1 MALLK
6 NFAELKK
13 IDVERPFHTICS
25 FLQHFPHY
33 ETSFSVF
40 QGKLHFFAQKDKVE
54 RIRQKLI
61 REGAASNGLY
71 YRSIF
76 LYNPF
81 TKIFQ
86 NFKTYFL
93 TTFNTFLMKTAWF
106 WNLYFKLLLIKL
118 FVPILALSRF
128 ELNGYSPVSVL
139 SREASTSL

>member
-13 IDVERPFHTICS
+13 IDVERPFHTLCS

-40 QGKLHFFAQKDKVE
+40 QGKLHFFAQKDEVE

-71 YRSIF
+71 YCQYSLNF
-76 LYNPF
+76 PLQKPF
-81 TKIFQ
+81 KIV
-86 NFKTYFL
+86 KSYFL
-93 TTFNTFLMKTAWF
+93 A
-106 WNLYFKLLLIKL
+106 
-118 FVPILALSRF
+118 
-128 ELNGYSPVSVL
+128 
-139 SREASTSL
+139 TSYTYLTKFC